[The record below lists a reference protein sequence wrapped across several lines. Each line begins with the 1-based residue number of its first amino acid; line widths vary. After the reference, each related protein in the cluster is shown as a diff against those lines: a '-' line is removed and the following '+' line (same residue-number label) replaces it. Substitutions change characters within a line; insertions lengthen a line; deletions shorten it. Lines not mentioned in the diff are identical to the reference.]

1 MTKNYRIAAILGAS
15 LISAALVSPTMAQSA
30 QTCCA
35 QPSPSILNIN
45 TTADLK
51 QAPDIAMV
59 SAGVVTQHRSAR
71 NAMADNAT
79 KMSAAFAAL
88 RAAGI
93 AERDLQ
99 TAGINLSPQYVYE
112 ENKPPRLTGYQVT
125 NTVNVK
131 IRDMTKIGPVLD
143 ALVAQ
148 GINQISGPNFQIEDS
163 DAALDRAREEAMRKA
178 MRRGEL
184 YARGAGMRIK
194 RVVSINE
201 SGGYQ
206 PQPQPM
212 VMMSRMAADVAQQT
226 PVASGE
232 VTMSIQLSVQ
242 FELEK
247 IAP

>member
-30 QTCCA
+30 PTCCA

-99 TAGINLSPQYVYE
+99 TAGINLAPQYVYE

-178 MRRGEL
+178 MRRGDL

-242 FELEK
+242 
-247 IAP
+247 

>member
-1 MTKNYRIAAILGAS
+1 MTLSPKIATIIATS
-15 LISAALVSPTMAQSA
+15 LISMAAFSDVSAQSA

-45 TTADLK
+45 TSAELK
-51 QAPDIAMV
+51 QAPDIAIV

-71 NAMADNAT
+71 TAMADNAT
-79 KMSAAFAAL
+79 KMSAAFNAL
-88 RAAGI
+88 KAAGI

-99 TAGINLSPQYVYE
+99 TAGINLAPQYVYE

-125 NTVNVK
+125 NTVNVR

-178 MRRGEL
+178 MRRGEM
-184 YARGAGMRIK
+184 YARGAGMRIR

-212 VMMSRMAADVAQQT
+212 VMMSRMAADSAQT
-226 PVASGE
+226 PVAAGE

-247 IAP
+247 

>member
-1 MTKNYRIAAILGAS
+1 MTKTTKIAAILGAS
-15 LISAALVSPTMAQSA
+15 LISATAISPVLAQNVP

-45 TTADLK
+45 TSAELK
-51 QAPDIAMV
+51 QAPDIAIV
-59 SAGVVTQHRSAR
+59 SAGVITQNRSAR
-71 NAMADNAT
+71 TAMAENAT

-88 RAAGI
+88 RSAGI

-99 TAGINLSPQYVYE
+99 TSGINLAPQYVYE
-112 ENKPPRLTGYQVT
+112 ENKPPRITGYQAS
-125 NTVNVK
+125 NTLTIKV
-131 IRDMTKIGPVLD
+131 RDMTKVGPVLD
-143 ALVAQ
+143 AMVAQ
-148 GINQISGPNFQIEDS
+148 GINQLSGPTFQIEDA

-212 VMMSRMAADVAQQT
+212 YAMARMASDAAAT
-226 PVASGE
+226 PVAAGE
-232 VTMSIQLSVQ
+232 VTMTISLSVQ

-247 IAP
+247 

>member
-1 MTKNYRIAAILGAS
+1 MTKNYKIAAILGAS
-15 LISAALVSPTMAQSA
+15 IISAILISPAMAQTA

-45 TTADLK
+45 TSAELK
-51 QAPDIAMV
+51 QAPDIAVV

-71 NAMADNAT
+71 SAMADNAT

-99 TAGINLSPQYVYE
+99 TAGINLAPQYVYE

-131 IRDMTKIGPVLD
+131 IRDLTKIGPVLD

-212 VMMSRMAADVAQQT
+212 VLMSRMAADSAQT

-247 IAP
+247 IVQ